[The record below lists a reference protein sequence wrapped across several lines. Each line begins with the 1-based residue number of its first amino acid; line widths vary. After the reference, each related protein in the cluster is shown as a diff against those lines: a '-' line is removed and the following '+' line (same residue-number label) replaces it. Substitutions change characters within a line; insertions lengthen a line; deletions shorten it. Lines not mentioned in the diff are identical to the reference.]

1 MNIRLRRWLIALL
14 ILILAAVATRWV
26 MQRRAAST
34 NSGQPAPTSAQ
45 LVSDTVE
52 LSPADLIGVQEQ
64 TLVQQVQVSGNVQ
77 SARSAWVKARIAGD
91 VRELRVKEGDTV
103 QQGQTIGRIDDAD
116 AKDRLQQ
123 AKRQVEMAQAQLK
136 TAQLAFD
143 NNQVLV
149 NKNFISQ
156 TALINSQAAL
166 SSAEANLQSAIAG
179 ERIANK
185 AVSDALLVAPF
196 SGQVA
201 SVATQMGERANVD
214 ARIVELVD
222 LSQMEVMVT
231 LNPNEASAIKVGQT
245 ASLRVEGVSQDVTA
259 RLQRINPSVD
269 PATRSVRAYLQLPGT
284 PGLRQGLFAQGQ
296 ISISQAKGLA
306 VPLSAVRNDRPS
318 PYVFKVQEGRIAMQA
333 IDLGIKGPLSNEQE
347 GETWVM
353 VKGLNPG
360 DAILASTVGT
370 VREGLK
376 VTSKTKAP
384 APAAPSAQTA
394 PTAQTATPAAG
405 QGK

>member
-1 MNIRLRRWLIALL
+1 MRRWLIALL

-26 MQRRAAST
+26 MQRRAAAT

-103 QQGQTIGRIDDAD
+103 QQGQTIGRIDDTD

-136 TAQLAFD
+136 TAQLTFD
-143 NNQVLV
+143 NNQALV

-201 SVATQMGERANVD
+201 SVSTQMGERANVD
-214 ARIVELVD
+214 ARIVEIVD

-269 PATRSVRAYLQLPGT
+269 PATRSVRAYLQLPST

-333 IDLGIKGPLSNEQE
+333 LELGVKGPLSSEQE

-353 VKGLNPG
+353 VKGLRPG

-376 VTSKTKAP
+376 VTSKAKAP
-384 APAAPSAQTA
+384 AQVA
-394 PTAQTATPAAG
+394 PTAQTAPPAAG